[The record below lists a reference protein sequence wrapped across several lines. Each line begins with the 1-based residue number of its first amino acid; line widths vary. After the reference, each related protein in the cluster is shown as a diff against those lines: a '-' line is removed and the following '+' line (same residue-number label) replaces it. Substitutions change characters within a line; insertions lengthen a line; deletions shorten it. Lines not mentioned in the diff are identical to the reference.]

1 MKFLVDVAAPA
12 DKGREID
19 DAGGPGPVVAEL
31 MKRFK
36 PEIMYGSADR
46 RTLTFVA
53 DLASEHE
60 IAVLMEICS
69 AQLYAYPQLR
79 PVISI
84 DQLPGFA
91 DAVHAEVGGR

>member
-1 MKFLVDVAAPA
+1 MKFLVEVSAPA

-19 DAGGPGPVVAEL
+19 DAGGPGPIVAQL
-31 MKRFK
+31 MKRFT
-36 PEIMYGSADR
+36 PEVMYGSADR

-69 AQLYAYPQLR
+69 AQLYAYPHLR

-84 DQLPGFA
+84 DQMPEFVS
-91 DAVHAEVGGR
+91 AVHAEVGIH